1 MTNKRLHQLAFGQ
14 ALELWARE
22 HEFRQK
28 HSGDEI
34 SQTKEARLWKEVEEL
49 RELVLED
56 EAESKNKE
64 G

>member
-28 HSGDEI
+28 HPEDEI

-56 EAESKNKE
+56 GAESKNKE